1 MTELTQ
7 AEWTNRAASFKDEV
21 ATRADEIEQAR
32 ALPQDLADRLAQAG
46 LYKLLVPK
54 TYNGHEVHPCTFLN
68 VVEQVAQADGSVA
81 WCLNICNTSGLI
93 AAYLPPQHAQEIYG
107 PDNAITGGVFA
118 PMGKAVSDGSGY
130 IVNGR
135 WNWGSGTSN
144 CTWIMAGC
152 MIMNDDGKPQMME
165 TGGPLSRM
173 MLLPRTDVEIADTWH
188 VTGLAGTGS
197 NEFSITDKRIPLD
210 RSVALAVDKPLR
222 DAPLYAFPSFG
233 LLAIGIAA
241 VAIGIAQGAA
251 EEFVA
256 LAGAKT
262 PQYSAKSLA
271 NKSQAQTD
279 FANAMGL
286 IEGGRAFL
294 HDAVAQGYENAA
306 ATGALS
312 DQDRARIRLA
322 ATTAT
327 KYAAQAVDLLYTAAG
342 GTSVYLATPL
352 QRRFRDV
359 HVATQH
365 IMVASGTLELT
376 GRVLLGVKT
385 DTAML

>member
-1 MTELTQ
+1 MELTQ
-7 AEWTNRAASFKDEV
+7 AEWTSRAAAFKAEIT
-21 ATRADEIEQAR
+21 ARADEIEQGR
-32 ALPQDLADRLAQAG
+32 VLPQDLADKLAGAG

-54 TYNGHEVHPCTFLN
+54 TYNGYEVHPCTFLN
-68 VVEQVAQADGSVA
+68 VIDEVAQADGSAA
-81 WCLNICNTSGLI
+81 WCLNICNTSGLV

-107 PDNAITGGVFA
+107 PDTAITGGVFA
-118 PMGKAVSDGSGY
+118 PMGKATSDGKSY
-130 IVNGR
+130 TVNGT

-152 MIMNDDGKPQMME
+152 MIMDDDGKPEKMAS
-165 TGGPLSRM
+165 GAPLSRM
-173 MLLPRTDVEIADTWH
+173 MLLPRSEIDIADTWH

-197 NEFSITDKRIPLD
+197 NEFSIQNKQVPID
-210 RSVALAVDKPLR
+210 RSVALAIDKPLR
-222 DAPLYAFPSFG
+222 DAPLYTFPSFG

-241 VAIGIAQGAA
+241 VAVGIAKGAA
-251 EEFVA
+251 DEFIA

-262 PQYSAKSLA
+262 PQFSAKSLA
-271 NKSQAQTD
+271 NKSQTQTD
-279 FANAMGL
+279 FATAMGL

-294 HDAVAQGYENAA
+294 HDAVAQGYDNAA
-306 ATGALS
+306 ASGVLS
-312 DQDRARIRLA
+312 DSDRARIRLA

-327 KYAAQAVDLLYTAAG
+327 KNAAQAVTLLYTAAG